1 MFDQPNDFRAES
13 DALYAL
19 IKDLPEERLLE
30 PTQFKGWTIRDVIG
44 HLHIWN
50 QAADMSLNDEAAFNA
65 FFERVGAF
73 VATGGLRG
81 FENAELEGISG
92 RDLVK
97 RWHDFYPGVA
107 DRFLDADPKQR
118 VVWAGPSMSA
128 RSSITARLM
137 ETWAHGQEVYDTLG
151 VERKNADRIKN
162 IAVLGVNTFG
172 WTHMVNKLPVPEN
185 VPYVKLTLPSGE
197 LLEFNEPDP
206 DNMVEGTA
214 TEFCQVVTQVRNIAD
229 TQIKTTGDVAAKW
242 MAIAQCFA
250 GQAETPPAPGTRRR
264 MIAA

>member
-1 MFDQPNDFRAES
+1 MFDQPNDFKAES

-30 PTQFKGWTIRDVIG
+30 PTQFKNWTIRDVIG

-50 QAADMSLNDEAAFNA
+50 EAADMSLNDEEAFNA
-65 FFERVGAF
+65 FYERVGAS
-73 VATGGLRG
+73 VAGGSLRD
-81 FENAELEGISG
+81 FENVELEGVSG
-92 RDLVK
+92 REIVE
-97 RWHDFYPGVA
+97 RWHGFYPGMA
-107 DRFLDADPKQR
+107 ERFLAADPKKR
-118 VVWAGPSMSA
+118 VIWAGPSMSV

-151 VERKNADRIKN
+151 VERQNEDRIRN

-185 VPYVKLTLPSGE
+185 VPHVKLTLPSGE
-197 LLEFNEPDP
+197 VLELNEPDA
-206 DNMVEGTA
+206 DNRVEGSA

-229 TQIKTTGDVAAKW
+229 TDLQTKGEVATRW

-264 MIAA
+264 VT